1 MGRRMKYIVF
11 VFLMLHQV
19 TDAATPATPNNIAIG
34 SYLFEQV
41 LIEGSTN
48 LTQFQLSYS
57 EDTFSLLPACNL
69 GSSEFL
75 MMAIPAQKINAESL
89 SMQNDFM
96 ELINANIHPTIII
109 SLNEKITSDKLNL
122 AVLRHQISLTMN
134 GVTKTYACFS
144 EIKKKEYDNWHLTGR
159 LGVRL
164 TDFGIEPPRKFFGL
178 VKVDDEVFISF
189 KILFSTEIKEA
200 RN

>member
-1 MGRRMKYIVF
+1 MGRRMKYLVF

-19 TDAATPATPNNIAIG
+19 SDAATPTNNVLLG
-34 SYLFEQV
+34 SYLFEHV

-48 LTQFQLSYS
+48 LNQFQLSYS
-57 EDTFSLLPACNL
+57 EDAFSLFPASNY

-75 MMAIPAQKINAESL
+75 RMAIPARKINAESN
-89 SMQNDFM
+89 SMHNDFL

-122 AVLRHQISLTMN
+122 TVLRHQVSVTMN
-134 GVTKTYACFS
+134 GVTNTYACFS
-144 EIKKKEYDNWHLTGR
+144 EIKKSEYGSWNLAGR

-164 TDFGIEPPRKFFGL
+164 TDFEIDPPRKFLGL